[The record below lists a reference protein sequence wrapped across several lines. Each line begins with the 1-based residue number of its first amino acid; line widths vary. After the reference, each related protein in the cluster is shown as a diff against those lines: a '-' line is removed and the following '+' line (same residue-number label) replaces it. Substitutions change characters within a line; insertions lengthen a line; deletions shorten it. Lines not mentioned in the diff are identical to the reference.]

1 MANLLLTVVVLFA
14 LFACFEGMFMEFIG
28 CLVGNVTLCVAF
40 FSVVAA
46 VANFP
51 GVVLFVAIV
60 LQASYMLALL
70 FAVFYHATRR
80 RFRMQLYHCFRIAFG
95 WARWMYP
102 RVCIIQALAHLP
114 RALQSIR
121 RGYGPRGHSMMAA
134 LRAARHGAGL
144 GSHGSD

>member
-1 MANLLLTVVVLFA
+1 MAA
-14 LFACFEGMFMEFIG
+14 
-28 CLVGNVTLCVAF
+28 

-46 VANFP
+46 AAD
-51 GVVLFVAIV
+51 GTMVVLFVVVV
-60 LQASYMLALL
+60 LQIS
-70 FAVFYHATRR
+70 FVFLVLYAMFYYATRR
-80 RFRMQLYHCFRIAFG
+80 RFRMQLYHDFRIAFG
-95 WARWMYP
+95 WAGWMYP

-121 RGYGPRGHSMMAA
+121 RGYGPRGASLMAA